1 MTADAHNGLA
11 KAYRQLGK
19 WRDAELEFREV
30 LRIGQIP
37 EDMDVWVYSVHREVA
52 EMLEKQEKFS
62 EAIHEYQALIGSE
75 GAGDYEMSE
84 AKSRITRLER
94 YLKRK

>member
-1 MTADAHNGLA
+1 MA
-11 KAYRQLGK
+11 KFQRTWTL
-19 WRDAELEFREV
+19 
-30 LRIGQIP
+30 
-37 EDMDVWVYSVHREVA
+37 WVYSVHREVA